1 MAKTQKAKKRATP
14 KVDGIDLQ
22 PKTFKAAKEVI
33 QLLGREVL
41 DGRAKLQNFIVEHEE
56 VFSDSN
62 RLRARN
68 AELVEQITSVNKGSE
83 LLAGKIQY
91 LSGENAKLRTA
102 YNKFDKELDGLSDTN
117 ATLRKAN
124 EYASKR
130 LAAYEA
136 QFGFLPD
143 ELEEVEPLA
152 AVTGNWTDFW
162 VEKDMV
168 NPSPFDNALFRTLE
182 KLLENTSFVKQLES
196 KGFKV
201 DFQQLDKLKSE
212 LSAAVANGMWIS
224 YPEYATVTLN
234 ENAQPKPTHNDNSER
249 NEQHAE

>member
-1 MAKTQKAKKRATP
+1 MATKAKKRATP
-14 KVDGIDLQ
+14 KADGIDLQ

-68 AELVEQITSVNKGSE
+68 DELVEQITSVNKGSE
-83 LLAGKIQY
+83 SLSYSLQRNNGKLSAANKQIQDLQQS
-91 LSGENAKLRTA
+91 LSLEIDAAIEFRNDA
-102 YNKFDKELDGLSDTN
+102 NM
-117 ATLRKAN
+117 LRKAN

-152 AVTGNWTDFW
+152 AVTGNWADVQFL
-162 VEKDMV
+162 EMPKI
-168 NPSPFDNALFRTLE
+168 SPDVFDWMKRAF
-182 KLLENTSFVKQLES
+182 F
-196 KGFKV
+196 
-201 DFQQLDKLKSE
+201 
-212 LSAAVANGMWIS
+212 
-224 YPEYATVTLN
+224 LN
-234 ENAQPKPTHNDNSER
+234 ESETGKYAQPKPTYNDNSER

>member
-1 MAKTQKAKKRATP
+1 MTTKAKKRATP
-14 KVDGIDLQ
+14 KADGIDLQ

-41 DGRAKLQNFIVEHEE
+41 DGRAKLQNFVLEHEE

-83 LLAGKIQY
+83 SLIEAISYWRKAEESKSAQLWNTTVENKLLHEECDRLRQEKKTVFDNAFA
-91 LSGENAKLRTA
+91 ENE
-102 YNKFDKELDGLSDTN
+102 N
-117 ATLRKAN
+117 LRKAN

-130 LAAYEA
+130 LATYEA

-152 AVTGNWTDFW
+152 AVTGNWADVQFL
-162 VEKDMV
+162 EMPKI
-168 NPSPFDNALFRTLE
+168 SPDVFDWMKRAF
-182 KLLENTSFVKQLES
+182 F
-196 KGFKV
+196 
-201 DFQQLDKLKSE
+201 
-212 LSAAVANGMWIS
+212 
-224 YPEYATVTLN
+224 LN
-234 ENAQPKPTHNDNSER
+234 ESETGKYAQPKPTHNDNS
-249 NEQHAE
+249 